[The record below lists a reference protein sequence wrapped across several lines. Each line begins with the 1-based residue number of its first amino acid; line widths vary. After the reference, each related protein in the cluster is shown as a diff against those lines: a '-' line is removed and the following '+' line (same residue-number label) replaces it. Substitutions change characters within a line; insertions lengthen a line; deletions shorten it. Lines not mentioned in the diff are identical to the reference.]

1 MFFKNDKN
9 KSENNF
15 LIKACALLIHAAKI
29 DENYTENEEEIIKK
43 TLLELGAKKET
54 ITQTIKDAKSI
65 EKNSNQILD
74 FTKEVKNL
82 PETDKIKIIESLWSI
97 IYSNN
102 EADIY
107 ETNLM
112 RRLAGLLYIDSSTM
126 GDIKDRIKKNYN
138 DLYS

>member
-1 MFFKNDKN
+1 MFFK
-9 KSENNF
+9 KSSTKIENTF
-15 LIKACALLIHAAKI
+15 LVKTCALLIHTAKI
-29 DENYTENEEEIIKK
+29 DQNYTENEEEIIKK

-65 EKNSNQILD
+65 EENSNQILD

-82 PETDKIKIIESLWSI
+82 SETDKIKIIEALWSI

-126 GDIKDRIKKNYN
+126 GDIKDRIKKK
-138 DLYS
+138 L